1 MKDGYDKYF
10 GWNFLNLLDRKTT
23 IEFRRPPGVRDVA
36 ESHYHHSCYHFPLLS
51 ALLLL
56 DYHCCYRP
64 PLLTALLS
72 PEHHSCYRPLLLTV
86 VLTAAISNGTRWG
99 IDDCNLDESVVLLYD
114 RT

>member
-64 PLLTALLS
+64 PLLT
-72 PEHHSCYRPLLLTV
+72 V